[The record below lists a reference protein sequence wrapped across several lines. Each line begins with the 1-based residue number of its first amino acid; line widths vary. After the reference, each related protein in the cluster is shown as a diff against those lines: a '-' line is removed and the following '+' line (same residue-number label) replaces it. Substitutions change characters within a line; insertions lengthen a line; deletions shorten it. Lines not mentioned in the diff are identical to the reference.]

1 VDPDGIPVT
10 FTCVAQAGRQIR
22 GFTAHVAMLCPT
34 PGMMRQFTTQIGTA
48 AIGRI
53 RVAPDGSF
61 FGAATPERAT
71 TVRVRGR
78 LRGRTVT
85 DGRVELSVGTCSGSV
100 GYTARRN
107 G

>member
-1 VDPDGIPVT
+1 VRLR
-10 FTCVAQAGRQIR
+10 VANAGRQIR
-22 GFTAHVAMLCPT
+22 GFNAHVAMLCPT
-34 PGMMRQFTTQIGTA
+34 PGMVSPFTTQIGTA

-61 FGAATPERAT
+61 VGAATPKRAT
-71 TVRVRGR
+71 AVRVRGR

-85 DGRVELSVGTCSGSV
+85 GGRVELSVGTCSGSA
-100 GYTARRN
+100 GCTARRN